1 MTEIT
6 APSTD
11 ETARSFSTV
20 EQDDQ
25 KLVRRLTF
33 SYIAAL
39 TLIAV
44 LSALVHLL
52 LDNII
57 TQQSFSGS
65 VIKVAQRQIT
75 QTQRVTK
82 AALDWTM
89 GGRPAARQELAEAVH
104 LMASSN
110 EILTGRSEA
119 YGFKVELSPAL
130 RGIFFEGPMGLD
142 NEVKRFVYHAEAL
155 LDTGND
161 ALNRAIHLQIMREAA
176 SGDLLSGLE
185 HAVNQFEREATER
198 IESLRDA
205 QKVVLAIL
213 LLTLTAEAIFIFRP
227 LVRSVHLYAQRL
239 LELATRD
246 ALTGLFNRRHF
257 FELGQREFDRA
268 RRASKPCSLLLF
280 DIDHFKSV
288 NDTYGHAAGDDVI
301 RGIAEIAR
309 DITRRTDVTARVGGE
324 EFVIMLPDTSA
335 DAASVVGEKLRM
347 AIEMGRYGARDLPA
361 TVSLGIAEA
370 VPGDVNISDTLARAD
385 EALYRAKREGRNRLV
400 QAEGASAAA

>member
-6 APSTD
+6 APSKD

-20 EQDDQ
+20 EPDEQ

-33 SYIAAL
+33 SYLAAL
-39 TLIAV
+39 TFIAV

-57 TQQSFSGS
+57 TQQASTGS

-89 GGRPAARQELAEAVH
+89 GGRPAARQELADAVR
-104 LMASSN
+104 LMGASN
-110 EILTGRSEA
+110 EVLTGRSEA
-119 YGFKVELSPAL
+119 YGFKVELSPSMHA
-130 RGIFFEGPMGLD
+130 IFFESPAALD
-142 NEVKRFVYHAEAL
+142 SEVKRFVYHAEAL

-161 ALNRAIHLQIMREAA
+161 ALNRAIHLQVMREAA
-176 SGDLLSGLE
+176 SGDLLNGLDR
-185 HAVNQFEREATER
+185 AVNQFENEATER

-213 LLTLTAEAIFIFRP
+213 LLTLAAEAIFIFRP
-227 LVRSVHLYAQRL
+227 LVKSVHLYAQRL

-246 ALTGLFNRRHF
+246 ALTGLLNRRHF

-280 DIDHFKSV
+280 DIDHFKAV

-309 DITRRTDVTARVGGE
+309 DITRRTDITARVGGE
-324 EFVIMLPDTSA
+324 EFVIILPDTAA
-335 DAASVVGEKLRM
+335 DAAVLVGEKLRM
-347 AIEMGRYGARDLPA
+347 AIEMGRYGVRDLPA

-370 VPGDVNISDTLARAD
+370 VPNDVNVSDTLARAD

-400 QAEGASAAA
+400 RADDTSAAA